1 MSGGE
6 RLARFLRQVRELG
19 GEELYLDSLDRREAI
34 ALARAFGTRRPVSAG
49 AAVRAV
55 VGGLPAGP
63 APAGAD
69 PERVQ
74 AMAQLGAEVAGC
86 TRCRLASGRR
96 NVVFGRGSAAAELA
110 VVGEAPGFEED
121 RTGLPFV
128 GPAGRLLDLLLLS
141 VGFGRDDVYICNV
154 LKCRPPENRNPLPDE
169 VAACSPYLRAQ
180 IERIAP
186 KAILA
191 VGKFAAQTLIGTEES
206 IGKLRGR
213 VFAYEGVP
221 LMATYHPAFLLR
233 SRQWVRATWEDFQ
246 LVRQVLDEQS

>member
-1 MSGGE
+1 MSGSE
-6 RLARFLRQVRELG
+6 QLSRFLRQVRELG
-19 GEELYLDSLDRREAI
+19 GEELYLDSLNRREAI
-34 ALARAFGTRRPVSAG
+34 ALARAFGSRTPVRVAAGGTPPESA
-49 AAVRAV
+49 
-55 VGGLPAGP
+55 P
-63 APAGAD
+63 APVD
-69 PERVQ
+69 PQRAQ
-74 AMAQLGAEVAGC
+74 ALAQLGAEVAGC
-86 TRCRLASGRR
+86 TRCRLASGRS

-169 VAACSPYLRAQ
+169 VNACFPYLRAQ
-180 IERIAP
+180 IECIGP

-221 LMATYHPAFLLR
+221 LVATYHPAFLLR